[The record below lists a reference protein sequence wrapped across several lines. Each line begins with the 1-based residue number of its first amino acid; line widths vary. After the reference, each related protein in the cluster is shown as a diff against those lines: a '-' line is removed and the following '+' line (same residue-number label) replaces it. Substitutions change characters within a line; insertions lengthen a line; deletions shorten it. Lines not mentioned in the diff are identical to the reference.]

1 MSWIWYDSGMD
12 GGKKELDEALR
23 VEWCKAYARM
33 RRWHEDIV
41 LVEEEMRRT
50 IEYGVWM
57 GGEWETRAT
66 ARPVESPA
74 LAEGLRA
81 YAKEHVAREERT
93 CGRLQRQWGIRE
105 VEPEVV
111 VNLGAEDVDE
121 DDEEGD
127 VHGKEVVDGNGEEEE
142 EEEEED

>member
-1 MSWIWYDSGMD
+1 MGRS
-12 GGKKELDEALR
+12 ALR

-93 CGRLQRQWGIRE
+93 CGRLQRQWGGLRAKGAAYLAGIRE
-105 VEPEVV
+105 VGPEVV